1 MCASCLLVH
10 HVQTNAPPTR
20 GTEMI
25 DRDIEFVK
33 REWSEK
39 EDRRLLVIQLRE
51 WHESIDFK
59 FWIHRHDDPDQ

>member
-1 MCASCLLVH
+1 
-10 HVQTNAPPTR
+10 
-20 GTEMI
+20 MI

-51 WHESIDFK
+51 WHESIDFN
-59 FWIHRHDDPDQ
+59 FWIHRHDDHDQSINPVW